1 MTGRFGNA
9 IDNFL
14 IIMVAVAIVL
24 LLVVMLGSRQSPF
37 RQKLS
42 KLLVQNPNAAD
53 RRQPLEFNRE
63 YYITGERPMRKPNR
77 GKNPPRTVIAVL
89 VQKVDERRRTMD
101 PSGTMKLYNEYY
113 ELIFKTRKGDVLHI
127 VTSKKAY
134 IETPFHQQGQSDPV
148 PVSGRRGQ
156 RGSGRFHQRYAGSTP
171 GVTGTQYVETK
182 EKAYRF
188 RARRYAFCA
197 LWNFYGII
205 ITGVLMVTSS

>member
-14 IIMVAVAIVL
+14 IIMVAVAVVL

-42 KLLVQNPNAAD
+42 RLLVQNPNTAD
-53 RRQPLEFNRE
+53 KRQPLEFNRE
-63 YYITGERPMRKPNR
+63 YYITGERAMRRPNR

-101 PSGTMKLYNEYY
+101 PSGTLKLYN
-113 ELIFKTRKGDVLHI
+113 DVLHI

-134 IETPFHQQGQSDPV
+134 IETPFHQQGQLTFQGDRLIRFQYPEGEVTENEAAFTSMMPAV
-148 PVSGRRGQ
+148 RRG
-156 RGSGRFHQRYAGSTP
+156 
-171 GVTGTQYVETK
+171 
-182 EKAYRF
+182 
-188 RARRYAFCA
+188 
-197 LWNFYGII
+197 
-205 ITGVLMVTSS
+205 

>member
-14 IIMVAVAIVL
+14 IIMVAVAVVL

-42 KLLVQNPNAAD
+42 RLLVQNPNTAD
-53 RRQPLEFNRE
+53 KRQSLEFNRE
-63 YYITGERPMRKPNR
+63 YYITGERAMRKPNR

-101 PSGTMKLYNEYY
+101 PSGTLKLYNEYY

-134 IETPFHQQGQSDPV
+134 IETPFHQQGQLTFQGDRLIRFQYPE
-148 PVSGRRGQ
+148 GEDYRR
-156 RGSGRFHQRYAGSTP
+156 RSSIHQHDAGSTP
-171 GVTGTQYVETK
+171 RIIQKAIPHSFVPCCHNKKRTVSQENGTL
-182 EKAYRF
+182 F
-188 RARRYAFCA
+188 S
-197 LWNFYGII
+197 L
-205 ITGVLMVTSS
+205 L

>member
-14 IIMVAVAIVL
+14 IIMVAVAVVL

-42 KLLVQNPNAAD
+42 RLLVQNPNTAD
-53 RRQPLEFNRE
+53 KRQPLEFNRE
-63 YYITGERPMRKPNR
+63 YYITGERAMRRPNR

-101 PSGTMKLYNEYY
+101 PSGTLKLYNEYY

-134 IETPFHQQGQSDPV
+134 IETPFHQ
-148 PVSGRRGQ
+148 
-156 RGSGRFHQRYAGSTP
+156 
-171 GVTGTQYVETK
+171 
-182 EKAYRF
+182 
-188 RARRYAFCA
+188 
-197 LWNFYGII
+197 
-205 ITGVLMVTSS
+205 

>member
-53 RRQPLEFNRE
+53 RRQPLEF
-63 YYITGERPMRKPNR
+63 NR

-134 IETPFHQQGQSDPV
+134 IETPFHQQGQLTFQGD
-148 PVSGRRGQ
+148 RLI
-156 RGSGRFHQRYAGSTP
+156 RFQYP
-171 GVTGTQYVETK
+171 GGEVNEDQDAFTS
-182 EKAYRF
+182 AMPA
-188 RARRYAFCA
+188 ARRA
-197 LWNFYGII
+197 
-205 ITGVLMVTSS
+205 

>member
-89 VQKVDERRRTMD
+89 V
-101 PSGTMKLYNEYY
+101 P
-113 ELIFKTRKGDVLHI
+113 I
-127 VTSKKAY
+127 
-134 IETPFHQQGQSDPV
+134 
-148 PVSGRRGQ
+148 
-156 RGSGRFHQRYAGSTP
+156 
-171 GVTGTQYVETK
+171 
-182 EKAYRF
+182 
-188 RARRYAFCA
+188 AFTA
-197 LWNFYGII
+197 
-205 ITGVLMVTSS
+205 SSSFL